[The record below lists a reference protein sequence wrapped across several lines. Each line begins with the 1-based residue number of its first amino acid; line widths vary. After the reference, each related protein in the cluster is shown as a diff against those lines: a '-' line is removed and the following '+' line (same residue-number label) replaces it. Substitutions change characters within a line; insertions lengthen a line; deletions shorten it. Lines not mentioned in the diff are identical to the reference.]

1 MPDDMFG
8 NITQYNTA
16 HNFCEIMKL
25 AGDIGGGL
33 AVNMPSEKELENP
46 ESSCSRRETDAY
58 DQGAIELGCWPAWSW
73 DLAGIRVHRSSKAHP
88 ARNLLFDIN
97 GFDI

>member
-33 AVNMPSEKELENP
+33 AVTMPSEKELENP
-46 ESSCSRRETDAY
+46 ETSEY
-58 DQGAIELGCWPAWSW
+58 IKKYL
-73 DLAGIRVHRSSKAHP
+73 KAHVP
-88 ARNLLFDIN
+88 AEKRMRMTKVL
-97 GFDI
+97 